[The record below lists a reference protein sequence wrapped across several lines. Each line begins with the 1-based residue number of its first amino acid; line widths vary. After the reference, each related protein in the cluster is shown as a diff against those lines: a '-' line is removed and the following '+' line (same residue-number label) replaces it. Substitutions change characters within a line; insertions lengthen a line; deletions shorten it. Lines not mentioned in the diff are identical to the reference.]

1 MSGTLSDLV
10 NRQPVNGGI
19 PITNLRVHGDLLRIV
34 GALKSGPRCHKT
46 RHGPSLSLSIDLAG
60 DRGRGRYLVAAM
72 CGNPAAAVS
81 YQAVPTMPSRSS
93 NWAPPFSPRV
103 AFSSSVSGRGIA

>member
-34 GALKSGPRCHKT
+34 GALKLAVDLVLVLLHNLAQDLLHAYAFRFDIGET
-46 RHGPSLSLSIDLAG
+46 R
-60 DRGRGRYLVAAM
+60 
-72 CGNPAAAVS
+72 AVDC
-81 YQAVPTMPSRSS
+81 
-93 NWAPPFSPRV
+93 
-103 AFSSSVSGRGIA
+103 